1 VLAPSN
7 VPVFAEPR
15 SAAPMMYS
23 TAAAWLLFGL
33 VLGLMWLPGKAGA
46 DALPVNATTLLEQQ
60 HYTVNRHYAGM
71 LNPLRTSQLGFES
84 SGVVTLINVREGDRV
99 AAGDALIALDMAAGW
114 ADLMVAQANVANARA
129 SLLAQQAQLELAQ
142 SNLRRDA
149 DIVARGLGA
158 AQRTEELAI
167 QGRVAEARLSML
179 ETALQSATAQLEL
192 AQVRFRKLQINA
204 PFAGII
210 QSRGVDE
217 GTIVSPGQTVLTIVE
232 DAGVEARI
240 GLPESAMNYLQVGQS
255 YQFRVAERQVSG
267 VLKAVLPV
275 ADQVTGTITALFEL
289 QDKSLFAGV
298 VAELLLTADVQAAGY
313 WLPLSALAE
322 SQRGLWAVLVVK
334 GEGEV
339 SVVESRL
346 VEVIHRG
353 DDAVY
358 VRGTLREGELVIV
371 DGTARIVPGQGV
383 RVTRSENP
391 VAAANE

>member
-1 VLAPSN
+1 M
-7 VPVFAEPR
+7 VFR
-15 SAAPMMYS
+15 
-23 TAAAWLLFGL
+23 
-33 VLGLMWLPGKAGA
+33 
-46 DALPVNATTLLEQQ
+46 Q
-60 HYTVNRHYAGM
+60 
-71 LNPLRTSQLGFES
+71 
-84 SGVVTLINVREGDRV
+84 
-99 AAGDALIALDMAAGW
+99 
-114 ADLMVAQANVANARA
+114 
-129 SLLAQQAQLELAQ
+129 
-142 SNLRRDA
+142 
-149 DIVARGLGA
+149 
-158 AQRTEELAI
+158 
-167 QGRVAEARLSML
+167 LSML

-322 SQRGLWAVLVVK
+322 AARRRRGGGCGSESASVRRQ
-334 GEGEV
+334 GRGGEV
-339 SVVESRL
+339 EVVR
-346 VEVIHRG
+346 R
-353 DDAVY
+353 
-358 VRGTLREGELVIV
+358 
-371 DGTARIVPGQGV
+371 
-383 RVTRSENP
+383 
-391 VAAANE
+391 

>member
-1 VLAPSN
+1 MLAPSN

-15 SAAPMMYS
+15 SAAAMMYS

-129 SLLAQQAQLELAQ
+129 SLLAQQAQLELAR

-210 QSRGVDE
+210 QSRGVGE
-217 GTIVSPGQTVLTIVE
+217 GT
-232 DAGVEARI
+232 I